1 MAITSDGSQ
10 LFGITTATFG
20 TDTLVVES
28 FTLTSGSNRVD
39 LDDGNGEPLGSK
51 TVPGRQEVSM
61 TCQVG
66 DSLSTDIIPGGEIAY
81 AASGGTIVITEAAL
95 AETQAD
101 YQRWNISG
109 YVKINS

>member
-10 LFGITTATFG
+10 LFGLTTATFG
-20 TDTLVVES
+20 ADSLIVES
-28 FTLTSGSNRVD
+28 FSITSGANRVD
-39 LDDGNGEPLGSK
+39 LDDGNGEPLGST

-66 DSLSTDIIPGGEIAY
+66 ASLSTDIVPGGEITY
-81 AASGGTIVITEAAL
+81 AGGGTIIITEAAL

-109 YVKINS
+109 YVKIN